1 MTTPKTQTLAE
12 FVRQVRTANDWS
24 LNDVVR
30 QANDKI
36 SMGYLSMIE
45 NERIVS
51 PSTAK
56 LKALAKGLK
65 VNPELLRDLVMG
77 IEGELTPEER
87 VLVAAFRQM
96 DERAKHDMLS
106 FAQNMRD
113 THPNKDAKATEL
125 PHQPTENHIGTSL
138 KKSSTAHKEK

>member
-96 DERAKHDMLS
+96 DERAKHDTLS
-106 FAQNMRD
+106 FAQSMRD

-138 KKSSTAHKEK
+138 KKSSTALKEK